1 MSSEYI
7 STEKFEALKN
17 ELEILKT
24 TKRKELAEN
33 LQRARALGDLSENAE
48 YHSAREE
55 QGFAEDRIKEVE
67 YILKTAKV
75 ISSVKSNGVVQVGSM
90 VEIKKK
96 GERTSKKIEI
106 VGGEESDMMTGKI
119 SYKSPLGE
127 SLMGQRENVEIN
139 VKTPKGEISYKII
152 SVN

>member
-7 STEKFEALKN
+7 SKEKLESLKN
-17 ELEILKT
+17 ELEYLKT

-48 YHSAREE
+48 YHAAREE
-55 QGFAEDRIKEVE
+55 QGFSEDRIRQLEEIIKN
-67 YILKTAKV
+67 AKV
-75 ISSVKSNGVVQVGSM
+75 VSHKKSGVVDVGSV

-106 VGGEESDMMTGKI
+106 VGGEESDVLNGKI
-119 SYKSPLGE
+119 SYKSPLGVA
-127 SLMGQRENVEIN
+127 LMGQVEDEEIT
-139 VKTPKGEISYKII
+139 VSTPKGEMVYKIVSI
-152 SVN
+152 S